1 MKKKAQSYGK
11 AVFKH
16 LDAVKKRLLSS
27 QDNKRQSWLRLLK
40 ELCDFVAATQKLVAV
55 DKKSG

>member
-11 AVFKH
+11 AAFKH

-27 QDNKRQSWLRLLK
+27 EDKRQSWLRLLK